1 MELYIDG
8 QRVPMFGNNSTDI
21 VDTIQNVR
29 DIKKIFTSFSQQFS
43 IPASR
48 EVNRIFRHYYDF
60 NIQTGFDARFKIDG
74 AIKIDGVDFRKGKI
88 RLNGTTLKDGSPHSY
103 QIVFF
108 GDTVELS
115 DLLGEDELSALSL
128 NYLNHTYDLTTVRN
142 GLETGLTDNGV
153 TSTDRKIIYPFITH
167 TKQLEITGGNV
178 HEFNNSSSLLGYTD
192 LKPAIKCDEI
202 IKAIETKYGLDFS
215 NDFFSE
221 DVFQNLYLWLHREKG
236 NVTSGNENQTFIMD
250 IEDWIYDVGSAEARP
265 MISKVEG
272 TGLNETKDF
281 YKFKV
286 IINPLTTTGSG
297 IYDVKMTDALTGD
310 VVGEWSNQ
318 SGYQTFTSDV
328 LESFQPREW
337 QIRTEIKT
345 EGQVLTFE
353 LDAVIERYYQF
364 WQTFL
369 NNPYL
374 AENQYNAYY
383 DSPSS
388 TESMTGEIII
398 SQQVPK
404 IKIIDFLTGIF
415 QMFNL
420 TAYKIS
426 DGTIKV
432 QHLDEYYEQGNEYD
446 ISEYV
451 DYSQKI
457 KVERVL
463 PFRAIEF
470 KFKDPKTFLSIKR
483 KELTNLEFG
492 NLKYTGGD
500 AFDGKKYT
508 ISLPFEKML
517 FERLQDEDL
526 NVISDVTYGAF
537 LDDKLSPTIGS
548 PLLFLNYPSKS
559 TGSTPIKWTDSVN
572 TTSYNAPS
580 NALAN
585 QSQTINF
592 GTEVDETQLIAND
605 FSLFETFYKKYITSL
620 YNIKSRKTTVQA
632 FLPKW
637 LLLQYSLNDVFII
650 NNKKYTINSLK
661 SNPETGKSKIELINK
676 LETFLVVTL
685 PSQSVPQVDG
695 ITEGTI
701 TANSIEVNWTDVA
714 SDRVTSYNVY
724 LDGALS
730 KTINAGVGTHNIV
743 SLASGTEYE
752 IWVNSVTDEGDESKV
767 SLNVNAKRITTL

>member
-404 IKIIDFLTGIF
+404 IKLIDFLTGIF

-432 QHLDEYYEQGNEYD
+432 QHLDEYYEQGVEYD

-470 KFKDPKTFLSIKR
+470 KFKDPKTFLAIKR

-559 TGSTPIKWTDSVN
+559 TGSTPIKWSDSVN

-592 GTEVDETQLIAND
+592 GTEVDETQLITND

-637 LLLQYSLNDVFII
+637 LLLQYRLNDVFII

-701 TANSIEVNWTDVA
+701 TANSIEVSWTDVA
-714 SDRVTSYNVY
+714 SDRITSYNVY
-724 LDGALS
+724 LDGVLNKS
-730 KTINAGVGTHNIV
+730 INVGVGTHNIV

-752 IWVNSVTDEGDESKV
+752 IWVNSVTDEGDESRV
-767 SLNVNAKRITTL
+767 TLNVNAKRITTL

>member
-1 MELYIDG
+1 MELYVDG
-8 QRVPMFGNNSTDI
+8 TRVPMFGGNGVDI

-29 DIKKIFTSFSQQFS
+29 DIKKIFTAFSQQFS

-60 NIQTGFDARFKIDG
+60 NIQSGFDARFKIDG
-74 AIKIDGVDFRKGKI
+74 AIKINGVDFRKGKI
-88 RLNGTTLKDGSPHSY
+88 RLNGTTLKDGSPYSY

-128 NYLNHTYDLTTVRN
+128 NYLNHAYDLTTVRN
-142 GLETGLTDNGV
+142 GFETGLTDNGV

-167 TKQLEITGGNV
+167 TKQMQITGGNV
-178 HEFNNSSSLLGYTD
+178 HEFGDNTSLLSHID

-202 IKAIETKYGLDFS
+202 IKAIESKYNLDFS

-236 NVTSGNENQTFIMD
+236 IVTSGNENQTFVINID
-250 IEDWIYDVGSAEARP
+250 EWSYTTGYAEARP

-272 TGLNETKDF
+272 VGLDQTSDL

-286 IINPLTTTGSG
+286 IINPLTTTGGGTYSL
-297 IYDVKMTDALTGD
+297 KMTDALTGD
-310 VVGEWSNQ
+310 VVGEWANQ
-318 SGYQTFTSDV
+318 SGYQTFTSDT
-328 LESFQPREW
+328 LSSSEPREW
-337 QIRTEIKT
+337 QIRTEITT
-345 EGQVLTFE
+345 EGEVQTFE
-353 LDAVIERYYQF
+353 LDAIIERYYQYYAF
-364 WQTFL
+364 FL
-369 NNPYL
+369 NTPYL
-374 AENQYNAYY
+374 AESQYNANYE
-383 DSPSS
+383 SPNP
-388 TESMTGEIII
+388 TESMLGEIIVT
-398 SQQVPK
+398 QQVPK

-432 QHLDEYYEQGNEYD
+432 QKLDEYYEQGKEYD
-446 ISEYV
+446 ISKYV

-470 KFKDPKTFLSIKR
+470 KFKEPKTFLANKR

-492 NLKYTGGD
+492 NLEFTGGD
-500 AFDGKKYT
+500 AFDGGKYS
-508 ISLPFEKML
+508 IELPFEKMIY
-517 FERLQDEDL
+517 ERIQDED
-526 NVISDVTYGAF
+526 NNTISDVTYGMF
-537 LDDKLSPTIGS
+537 VDDKLSPTLGA
-548 PLLFLNYPSKS
+548 PLLFINYPSKS
-559 TGSTPIKWTDSVN
+559 TGSTPIKWTDSTN

-592 GTEVDETQLIAND
+592 GTEVDETQLVSND
-605 FSLFETFYKKYITSL
+605 FSLFEKFYKKYISDL
-620 YNIKSRKTTVQA
+620 YNVKSRKTTVQA
-632 FLPKW
+632 YLPKW

-650 NNKKYTINSLK
+650 NNRKYRINSLK
-661 SNPETGKSKIELINK
+661 SNPLTGKCKIELINK
-676 LETFLVVTL
+676 LEKFLVVNL
-685 PSQSVPQVDG
+685 PSENVPPPSG
-695 ITEGTI
+695 LASGTI
-701 TANSIEVNWTDVA
+701 TSTSIEVNWTDA
-714 SDRVTSYNVY
+714 SSDRVVGYNVY
-724 LDGALS
+724 LNGSLNKS
-730 KTINAGVGTHNIV
+730 YGVGVETHNIV
-743 SLASGTEYE
+743 SLSSGTEYD
-752 IWVNSVTDEGDESKV
+752 IWVNSVSDEGDESRI
-767 SLNVNAKRITTL
+767 SDNINAIKATTL

>member
-404 IKIIDFLTGIF
+404 IKLIDFLTGIF

-432 QHLDEYYEQGNEYD
+432 QHLDEYYEQGVEYD

-470 KFKDPKTFLSIKR
+470 KFKDPKTFLAIKR

-559 TGSTPIKWTDSVN
+559 TGSTPIKWSDSVN

-592 GTEVDETQLIAND
+592 GTEVDETQLITND

-637 LLLQYSLNDVFII
+637 LLLQYRLNDVFII

-724 LDGALS
+724 LDGALN

-752 IWVNSVTDEGDESKV
+752 IWVNSVTDEGDESRV
-767 SLNVNAKRITTL
+767 TLNVKAKKRTTL